1 MKIALSQFE
10 IIPSMP
16 RVNAER
22 MINFIKEAKN
32 NKADMI
38 IFPEL
43 SISGYLI
50 GDMWESESF
59 IRECEELGEEI
70 IKASKDIFVIFGNV
84 AVDRNKKN
92 FDGRVRKYNALF
104 LAKNGKLIKNPTKNY
119 KKNSSIKN
127 SYMPYPFIIK
137 TLLTNYKEF
146 EEPRHFFSLKDLF
159 LENALK
165 IENNFK
171 NKFNIK
177 EYLKPIEIDIDGEK
191 INLGLT
197 ICEDAWSSNYDLSPM
212 DIINENADIFI
223 NISSSPY
230 TLIKN
235 DRRHKIYSDIAKKY
249 KKPLIYVNNVG
260 IQNNGK
266 TVYAF
271 DGGSSVYDDKGNIIL
286 TSNRYE
292 ESLYYIEM
300 NITKKEYPKPIIIKE
315 ENEYKLIYDTIIY
328 GIRKF
333 TKSIGINKVVIGVS
347 GGIDS
352 ALSSAVYVNAIGK
365 DNVLLVNMP
374 SKFNSNTTKNLAKTL
389 SENLGC
395 GYMIVPIQE
404 SVDFTIKQIETI
416 PIIKDGKK
424 SFLKVSSFVSENI
437 QARDRSARILSGL
450 AAAFGGAFT
459 CNANKTETTVGYSTL
474 YGDGAGF
481 FAALADLW
489 KYQIYELAKYINK
502 NIFKK
507 EIIPEGSIDIVP
519 SAELSSAQA
528 VDEGK
533 GDPIKYDYHDY
544 LFKTLIE
551 SWNKIIPEDI
561 LRWYIDGELEEKIGC
576 KKGLIKKYFKND
588 LEFVE
593 DLERWW
599 KQYTGIAVAKRIQSP
614 PILAISRRAFGFGN
628 RESQNGVYYTSKYLY
643 LKNKI
648 LD

>member
-16 RVNAER
+16 SDNAAR
-22 MINFIKEAKN
+22 IINYIEEAKN

-43 SISGYLI
+43 AISGYLI

-104 LAKNGKLIKNPTKNY
+104 LAKDGKLIKNPYSK
-119 KKNSSIKN
+119 I
-127 SYMPYPFIIK
+127 PYPFIIK
-137 TLLTNYKEF
+137 TLLPNYKEF
-146 EEPRHFFSLKDLF
+146 EDTRHFFSLKDLIF
-159 LENALK
+159 ENAL
-165 IENNFK
+165 EDNFDL
-171 NKFNIK
+171 K
-177 EYLKPIEIDIDGEK
+177 EYFKSVEININGEK

-197 ICEDAWSSNYDLSPM
+197 ICEDAWSSNYNLSPM
-212 DIINENADIFI
+212 DILNEKTDLFI

-230 TLIKN
+230 TLIK
-235 DRRHKIYSDIAKKY
+235 DTKRHKMYSDISKKY
-249 KKPLIYVNNVG
+249 NKPLIYVNNVG

-266 TVYAF
+266 TVYTF
-271 DGGSSVYDDKGNIIL
+271 DGGSSAYDNNGNIICA
-286 TSNRYE
+286 SNRYE
-292 ESLYYIEM
+292 ERLYYIEM
-300 NITKKEYPKPIIIKE
+300 NLTKKEFPKAIKINE

-333 TKSIGINKVVIGVS
+333 MKSIGINKVVIGVS

-389 SENLGC
+389 AENLGC
-395 GYMIVPIQE
+395 AYMVVPIQE
-404 SVDFTIKQIETI
+404 SVDFTIKQIETCK
-416 PIIKDGKK
+416 IIKDGEE
-424 SFLKVSSFVSENI
+424 SFLKVSSFIAENI
-437 QARDRSARILSGL
+437 QARDRSSRILSGL
-450 AAAFGGAFT
+450 AASFGGVFT
-459 CNANKTETTVGYSTL
+459 CNANKTETMVGYSTL

-507 EIIPEGSIDIVP
+507 EIIPEGSINIIP
-519 SAELSSAQA
+519 SAELSNAQA

-544 LFKTLIE
+544 LFKTLME
-551 SWNKIIPEDI
+551 SWNRILPEDI
-561 LRWYIDGELEEKIGC
+561 LQMYIDEVLEEKIGC
-576 KKGLIKKYFKND
+576 KKGIIKKYFKND
-588 LEFVE
+588 LEFIE
-593 DLERWW
+593 DLEKWW
-599 KQYTGIAVAKRIQSP
+599 RQYMGMAISKRIQAP

-628 RESQNGVYYTSKYLY
+628 RESQNRVYYTSKYLY
-643 LKNKI
+643 LKNK
-648 LD
+648 LLN

>member
-16 RVNAER
+16 TNNAAR
-22 MINFIKEAKN
+22 IINYIEEAKN

-43 SISGYLI
+43 AISGYLI

-84 AVDRNKKN
+84 AVDRNKNN

-104 LAKNGKLIKNPTKNY
+104 LAKDGKLIKNPYSK
-119 KKNSSIKN
+119 I
-127 SYMPYPFIIK
+127 PYPFIIK
-137 TLLTNYKEF
+137 TLLPNYKEF
-146 EEPRHFFSLKDLF
+146 EDTRHFFSLKDLIF
-159 LENALK
+159 EDALK
-165 IENNFK
+165 DNKDNFDIK
-171 NKFNIK
+171 KYFN
-177 EYLKPIEIDIDGEK
+177 PVEININGEK

-197 ICEDAWSSNYDLSPM
+197 ICEDAWSSNYNLSPI
-212 DIINENADIFI
+212 DILNEKTDLFI

-230 TLIKN
+230 TLIK
-235 DRRHKIYSDIAKKY
+235 DTKRHKMYSDISKKY
-249 KKPLIYVNNVG
+249 NKPLIYVNNVG

-266 TVYAF
+266 TVYTF
-271 DGGSSVYDDKGNIIL
+271 DGGSSAYDNKGNIIFA
-286 TSNRYE
+286 SNRYE
-292 ESLYYIEM
+292 ERLYYIEM
-300 NITKKEYPKPIIIKE
+300 NLTKKEFSKAIKINE

-333 TKSIGINKVVIGVS
+333 MKSIGINKVVIGVS

-374 SKFNSNTTKNLAKTL
+374 SRFNSNTTKNLAKTL
-389 SENLGC
+389 AENLGC
-395 GYMIVPIQE
+395 AYMVVPIQE
-404 SVDFTIKQIETI
+404 SVDFTIKQIETCK
-416 PIIKDGKK
+416 IIKDGEE
-424 SFLKVSSFVSENI
+424 SFLKVSSFIAENI
-437 QARDRSARILSGL
+437 QARDRSSRILSGL
-450 AAAFGGAFT
+450 AASFGGVFT
-459 CNANKTETTVGYSTL
+459 CNANKTETMVGYSTL

-489 KYQIYELAKYINK
+489 KYQIYELAKYINQ

-507 EIIPEGSIDIVP
+507 EIIPEGSINIIP
-519 SAELSSAQA
+519 SAELSNAQA

-551 SWNKIIPEDI
+551 SWNRILPEDI
-561 LRWYIDGELEEKIGC
+561 LQMYIDGILEEKIGC
-576 KKGLIKKYFKND
+576 EKGIIKKYFKND
-588 LEFVE
+588 LEFIE
-593 DLERWW
+593 DLEKWW
-599 KQYTGIAVAKRIQSP
+599 RQYMGMAISKRIQAP

-628 RESQNGVYYTSKYLY
+628 RESQNRVYYTSKYLY
-643 LKNKI
+643 LKNK
-648 LD
+648 LLN

>member
-16 RVNAER
+16 TNNAAR
-22 MINFIKEAKN
+22 IINYIEEAKN

-43 SISGYLI
+43 AISGYLI

-84 AVDRNKKN
+84 AIDRNKKN

-104 LAKNGKLIKNPTKNY
+104 LAKDGKLIKNPYSK
-119 KKNSSIKN
+119 I
-127 SYMPYPFIIK
+127 PYPFIIK
-137 TLLTNYKEF
+137 TLLPNYKEF
-146 EEPRHFFSLKDLF
+146 EDTRHFFSLKDLIF
-159 LENALK
+159 ENVLED
-165 IENNFK
+165 NFDL
-171 NKFNIK
+171 K
-177 EYLKPIEIDIDGEK
+177 EYFNPVEININGEK

-197 ICEDAWSSNYDLSPM
+197 ICEDAWSSNYNLSPI
-212 DIINENADIFI
+212 DILNEKTDLFI

-230 TLIKN
+230 TLIK
-235 DRRHKIYSDIAKKY
+235 DTKRHKMYSDISKKY
-249 KKPLIYVNNVG
+249 NKPLIYVNNVG

-266 TVYAF
+266 TVYTF
-271 DGGSSVYDDKGNIIL
+271 DGGSSAYDNNGNIIFA
-286 TSNRYE
+286 SNRYE
-292 ESLYYIEM
+292 ERLYYIEM
-300 NITKKEYPKPIIIKE
+300 NLTKKEFPKAIKINE

-333 TKSIGINKVVIGVS
+333 MKSIGINKVVIGVS

-374 SKFNSNTTKNLAKTL
+374 SRFNSNTTKNLAKTL
-389 SENLGC
+389 AENLGC
-395 GYMIVPIQE
+395 AYMVVPIQE
-404 SVDFTIKQIETI
+404 SVDFTIKQIETCK
-416 PIIKDGKK
+416 IIKDGEE
-424 SFLKVSSFVSENI
+424 SFLKASSFIAENI
-437 QARDRSARILSGL
+437 QARDRSSRILSGL
-450 AAAFGGAFT
+450 AASFGGVFT
-459 CNANKTETTVGYSTL
+459 CNANKTETMVGYSTL

-507 EIIPEGSIDIVP
+507 EIIPEGSINIIP
-519 SAELSSAQA
+519 SAELSNAQA

-551 SWNKIIPEDI
+551 SWNRILPEDI
-561 LRWYIDGELEEKIGC
+561 LQMYIDETLEEKIGC
-576 KKGLIKKYFKND
+576 EKGIIKKYFKND
-588 LEFVE
+588 LEFIE
-593 DLERWW
+593 DLEKWW
-599 KQYTGIAVAKRIQSP
+599 RQYMGMAISKRIQAP

-628 RESQNGVYYTSKYLY
+628 RESQNRVYYTSKYLY
-643 LKNKI
+643 LKNK
-648 LD
+648 LLN

>member
-16 RVNAER
+16 TNNAAR
-22 MINFIKEAKN
+22 IINYIEEAKN

-43 SISGYLI
+43 VISGYLI

-84 AVDRNKKN
+84 AIDRNKNN

-104 LAKNGKLIKNPTKNY
+104 LAKDGKLIKNPYSK
-119 KKNSSIKN
+119 I
-127 SYMPYPFIIK
+127 PYPFIIK
-137 TLLTNYKEF
+137 TLLPNYKEF
-146 EEPRHFFSLKDLF
+146 EDTRHFFSLKDLIF
-159 LENALK
+159 ENAL
-165 IENNFK
+165 EDNFDL
-171 NKFNIK
+171 K
-177 EYLKPIEIDIDGEK
+177 EYFKPVEININGEK

-197 ICEDAWSSNYDLSPM
+197 ICEDAWSSNYNLSPI
-212 DIINENADIFI
+212 DILNEKTDLFI

-230 TLIKN
+230 TLIK
-235 DRRHKIYSDIAKKY
+235 DTKRHKMYSDISKKY
-249 KKPLIYVNNVG
+249 NKPLIYVNNVG

-266 TVYAF
+266 TVYTF
-271 DGGSSVYDDKGNIIL
+271 DGGSSAYDNNGNIICA
-286 TSNRYE
+286 SNRYE
-292 ESLYYIEM
+292 ERLYYIEM
-300 NITKKEYPKPIIIKE
+300 NLTKKEFPKAIKINE

-333 TKSIGINKVVIGVS
+333 MKSIGINKVVIGVS

-374 SKFNSNTTKNLAKTL
+374 SRFNSNTTKNLAKTL
-389 SENLGC
+389 AENLGC
-395 GYMIVPIQE
+395 AYMVVPIQE
-404 SVDFTIKQIETI
+404 SVDFTIKQIETCK
-416 PIIKDGKK
+416 IIKDGEE
-424 SFLKVSSFVSENI
+424 SFLKVSSFIAENI
-437 QARDRSARILSGL
+437 QARDRSSRILSGL
-450 AAAFGGAFT
+450 AASFGGVFT
-459 CNANKTETTVGYSTL
+459 CNANKTETMVGYSTL

-507 EIIPEGSIDIVP
+507 EIIPEGSINIIP
-519 SAELSSAQA
+519 SAELSNAQA

-544 LFKTLIE
+544 LFKALIE
-551 SWNKIIPEDI
+551 SWNRILPEDI
-561 LRWYIDGELEEKIGC
+561 LQMYIDGILEEKIGC
-576 KKGLIKKYFKND
+576 KKGIIKKYFKND
-588 LEFVE
+588 LEFIE
-593 DLERWW
+593 DLEKWW
-599 KQYTGIAVAKRIQSP
+599 RQYMGMAVSKRIQAP

-628 RESQNGVYYTSKYLY
+628 RESQNRVYYTSKYLY
-643 LKNKI
+643 LKNK
-648 LD
+648 LLN

>member
-16 RVNAER
+16 TNNAAR
-22 MINFIKEAKN
+22 IINYIEEAKN

-43 SISGYLI
+43 AISGYLI

-59 IRECEELGEEI
+59 IRECEELGDEI

-84 AVDRNKKN
+84 AVDRNKNN

-104 LAKNGKLIKNPTKNY
+104 LAKDGKLIKNPYSK
-119 KKNSSIKN
+119 I
-127 SYMPYPFIIK
+127 PYPFIIK
-137 TLLTNYKEF
+137 TLLPNYKEF
-146 EEPRHFFSLKDLF
+146 EDTRHFFSLKDLIF
-159 LENALK
+159 ENAL
-165 IENNFK
+165 EDNFDL
-171 NKFNIK
+171 K
-177 EYLKPIEIDIDGEK
+177 EYFKPIEIEINGEK

-197 ICEDAWSSNYDLSPM
+197 ICEDAWSSNYNLSPM
-212 DIINENADIFI
+212 DILNESGNVDVFI

-230 TLIKN
+230 TLIK
-235 DRRHKIYSDIAKKY
+235 DDKRHKMYSDIAKKY
-249 KKPLIYVNNVG
+249 NKPLIYVNNVG

-266 TVYAF
+266 TIYTF
-271 DGGSSVYDDKGNIIL
+271 DGGSSVYDDNGNIIL
-286 TSNRYE
+286 NSARYE
-292 ESLYYIEM
+292 ERLYYIEM
-300 NITKKEYPKPIIIKE
+300 NLTKKEFPKAIKINE

-333 TKSIGINKVVIGVS
+333 MKSIGINKVVIGVS

-374 SKFNSNTTKNLAKTL
+374 SRFNSNTTKNLAKTL
-389 SENLGC
+389 AENLGC
-395 GYMIVPIQE
+395 AYMVVPIQE
-404 SVDFTIKQIETI
+404 SVDFTIKQIETCK
-416 PIIKDGKK
+416 IIKDGEE
-424 SFLKVSSFVSENI
+424 SFLKVSSFIAENI
-437 QARDRSARILSGL
+437 QARDRSSRILSGL
-450 AAAFGGAFT
+450 AASFGGVFT
-459 CNANKTETTVGYSTL
+459 CNANKAETMVGYSTL

-489 KYQIYELAKYINK
+489 KYQIYRLSKYINK

-507 EIIPEGSIDIVP
+507 EIIPEGSINIVP
-519 SAELSSAQA
+519 SAELSNAQA

-544 LFKTLIE
+544 LFKTLME
-551 SWNKIIPEDI
+551 SWNRILPEDI
-561 LRWYIDGELEEKIGC
+561 LQMYIDETLEEKIGC
-576 KKGLIKKYFKND
+576 EKGIIKKYFKND
-588 LEFVE
+588 LEFIE
-593 DLERWW
+593 DLEKWW
-599 KQYTGIAVAKRIQSP
+599 RQYMGMAISKRIQAP

-628 RESQNGVYYTSKYLY
+628 RESQNRVYYTSKYLY
-643 LKNKI
+643 LKNK
-648 LD
+648 LLN

>member
-10 IIPSMP
+10 IIPSIP
-16 RVNAER
+16 KDNAIR

-32 NKADMI
+32 NEADMI

-59 IRECEELGEEI
+59 IRECEELGKEI
-70 IKASKDIFVIFGNV
+70 IKASKDIFVIFGNI

-92 FDGRVRKYNALF
+92 FDGRVRKYNVLF
-104 LAKNGKLIKNPTKNY
+104 LAKDGKLIK
-119 KKNSSIKN
+119 SSC
-127 SYMPYPFIIK
+127 MPYPFTIK
-137 TLLTNYKEF
+137 TLLPNYKEF
-146 EEPRHFFSLKDLF
+146 EEARHFFSLKDLF

-165 IENNFK
+165 NTGKNIENN
-171 NKFNIK
+171 FNIK
-177 EYLKPIEIDIDGEK
+177 EYLKPVEIDIDGEK

-197 ICEDAWSSNYDLSPM
+197 ICEDALSSNYNLSPI
-212 DIINENADIFI
+212 DIINENGNVDIFI
-223 NISSSPY
+223 NISSFPY
-230 TLIKN
+230 TLIKDN
-235 DRRHKIYSDIAKKY
+235 KRHKIYSDIAKKY

-266 TVYAF
+266 TVYTF
-271 DGGSSVYDDKGNIIL
+271 DGGSSVYDDEGNIIL
-286 TSNRYE
+286 ISNRYE
-292 ESLYYIEM
+292 ESLYYVEI
-300 NITKKEYPKPIIIKE
+300 NPKQKEYPKAIIIKE

-333 TKSIGINKVVIGVS
+333 MKSIGINKVVIGVS

-352 ALSSAVYVNAIGK
+352 ALTSAVYVNAIGK

-395 GYMIVPIQE
+395 GYMVVPIQE
-404 SVDFTIKQIETI
+404 SVDFTIKQIENC
-416 PIIKDGKK
+416 PIIKDGKE

-450 AAAFGGAFT
+450 AASFGGVFT
-459 CNANKTETTVGYSTL
+459 CNANKTETMVGYSTL

-481 FAALADLW
+481 LAALADLW
-489 KYQIYELAKYINK
+489 KYQIYELSKYINRY
-502 NIFKK
+502 IFKK
-507 EIIPEGSIDIVP
+507 EIIPEGSINIVP
-519 SAELSSAQA
+519 SAELSDSQA

-551 SWNKIIPEDI
+551 SWNKVIPEDI
-561 LRWYIDGELEEKIGC
+561 LRWYIDGELEKKIGC

-599 KQYTGIAVAKRIQSP
+599 RQYMGMAVSKRIQSP
-614 PILAISRRAFGFGN
+614 PILAISIRAFGLGN
-628 RESQNGVYYTSKYLY
+628 RESQNKVYYTSQYLY
-643 LKNKI
+643 LKNKL

>member
-1 MKIALSQFE
+1 MKIALSQLE
-10 IIPSMP
+10 IIPSTP
-16 RVNAER
+16 TNNAAR
-22 MINFIKEAKN
+22 IINYIEEAKN

-43 SISGYLI
+43 AISGYLI

-84 AVDRNKKN
+84 AVDKNKKN

-104 LAKNGKLIKNPTKNY
+104 LAKDGKLIKNPYSKI
-119 KKNSSIKN
+119 S
-127 SYMPYPFIIK
+127 YPFIIK
-137 TLLTNYKEF
+137 TLLPNYKEF
-146 EEPRHFFSLKDLF
+146 EDTRHFFSLKDLIF
-159 LENALK
+159 ENAL
-165 IENNFK
+165 EDNFDL
-171 NKFNIK
+171 K
-177 EYLKPIEIDIDGEK
+177 EYFNPVEIEINGEK

-197 ICEDAWSSNYDLSPM
+197 ICEDAWSSNYNLSPM
-212 DIINENADIFI
+212 DILNESGNVDVFI

-230 TLIKN
+230 TLIK
-235 DRRHKIYSDIAKKY
+235 DDKRHKMYSDIAKKY
-249 KKPLIYVNNVG
+249 NKPLIYVNNVG

-266 TVYAF
+266 TVYTF
-271 DGGSSVYDDKGNIIL
+271 DGGSSAYDNKGNIIFA
-286 TSNRYE
+286 SNRYE
-292 ESLYYIEM
+292 ERLYYIEM
-300 NITKKEYPKPIIIKE
+300 NLTKKEFPKAIKINE

-333 TKSIGINKVVIGVS
+333 MKSIGINKVVIGVS

-374 SKFNSNTTKNLAKTL
+374 SRFNSNTTKNLAKTL
-389 SENLGC
+389 AENLGC
-395 GYMIVPIQE
+395 AYMVIPIQE
-404 SVDFTIKQIETI
+404 SVDFTIKQIETCK
-416 PIIKDGKK
+416 IIKDGEE
-424 SFLKVSSFVSENI
+424 SFLKVSSFIAENI
-437 QARDRSARILSGL
+437 QARDRSSRILSGL
-450 AAAFGGAFT
+450 AASFGGVFT
-459 CNANKTETTVGYSTL
+459 CNANKTETMVGYSTL

-507 EIIPEGSIDIVP
+507 EIIPEGSINIIP
-519 SAELSSAQA
+519 SAELSNAQA

-544 LFKTLIE
+544 LFKALME
-551 SWNKIIPEDI
+551 SWNRILPEDI
-561 LRWYIDGELEEKIGC
+561 LQMYIDGVLEEKIGC
-576 KKGLIKKYFKND
+576 EKGIIKKYFKND
-588 LEFVE
+588 LEFIE
-593 DLERWW
+593 DLEKWW
-599 KQYTGIAVAKRIQSP
+599 RQYMGMAISKRIQAP

-628 RESQNGVYYTSKYLY
+628 RESQNRVYYTSKYLY
-643 LKNKI
+643 LKNK
-648 LD
+648 LLN

>member
-16 RVNAER
+16 SDNAAR
-22 MINFIKEAKN
+22 IINYIEEAKN
-32 NKADMI
+32 NNADMI

-43 SISGYLI
+43 AISGYLI

-104 LAKNGKLIKNPTKNY
+104 LAKDGKLIKNPYSK
-119 KKNSSIKN
+119 I
-127 SYMPYPFIIK
+127 PYPFIIK
-137 TLLTNYKEF
+137 TLLPNYKEF
-146 EEPRHFFSLKDLF
+146 EDPRHFFSLKDLIF
-159 LENALK
+159 ENALK
-165 IENNFK
+165 DNKDNFD
-171 NKFNIK
+171 IK
-177 EYLKPIEIDIDGEK
+177 EYFKPVEIEINGEK

-197 ICEDAWSSNYDLSPM
+197 ICEDAWSSNYNLSPI
-212 DIINENADIFI
+212 DILNEKIDLFI

-230 TLIKN
+230 TLIK
-235 DRRHKIYSDIAKKY
+235 DTKRHKMYSDISKKY
-249 KKPLIYVNNVG
+249 NKPLIYVNNVG

-266 TVYAF
+266 TVYTF
-271 DGGSSVYDDKGNIIL
+271 DGGSSAYDNNGNIIFA
-286 TSNRYE
+286 SNRYE
-292 ESLYYIEM
+292 ERLYYIEM
-300 NITKKEYPKPIIIKE
+300 NLTKKEFPKAIKINE

-333 TKSIGINKVVIGVS
+333 MKSIGINKVVIGVS

-374 SKFNSNTTKNLAKTL
+374 SRFNSNTTKNLAKTL
-389 SENLGC
+389 AENLGC
-395 GYMIVPIQE
+395 AYMVVPIQE
-404 SVDFTIKQIETI
+404 SVDFTIKQIETCK
-416 PIIKDGKK
+416 IIKDGEE
-424 SFLKVSSFVSENI
+424 SFLKVSSFISENI

-450 AAAFGGAFT
+450 AASFGGVFT
-459 CNANKTETTVGYSTL
+459 CNANKTETMVGYSTL

-507 EIIPEGSIDIVP
+507 EIIPEGSINIIP
-519 SAELSSAQA
+519 SAELSNAQA

-544 LFKTLIE
+544 LFKALME
-551 SWNKIIPEDI
+551 SWNRILPEDI
-561 LRWYIDGELEEKIGC
+561 LQMYIDETLEEKIGC
-576 KKGLIKKYFKND
+576 KKGIIKKYFKND
-588 LEFVE
+588 LEFIE
-593 DLERWW
+593 DLEKWW
-599 KQYTGIAVAKRIQSP
+599 RQYMGMAISKRIQAP

-628 RESQNGVYYTSKYLY
+628 RESQNRVYYTSKYLY
-643 LKNKI
+643 LKNK
-648 LD
+648 LLN

>member
-16 RVNAER
+16 TNNAAR
-22 MINFIKEAKN
+22 IINYIEEAKN
-32 NKADMI
+32 SKADMI

-43 SISGYLI
+43 AISGYLI

-104 LAKNGKLIKNPTKNY
+104 LAKDEKLIKNPYSK
-119 KKNSSIKN
+119 I
-127 SYMPYPFIIK
+127 PYPFIIK
-137 TLLTNYKEF
+137 TLLPNYKEF
-146 EEPRHFFSLKDLF
+146 EDTRHFFSLKDF
-159 LENALK
+159 IFENTLED
-165 IENNFK
+165 NFDL
-171 NKFNIK
+171 K
-177 EYLKPIEIDIDGEK
+177 EYFNPVKININGEK

-197 ICEDAWSSNYDLSPM
+197 ICEDAWSSNYNLSPM
-212 DIINENADIFI
+212 DILNESENVDVFI

-230 TLIKN
+230 TLIK
-235 DRRHKIYSDIAKKY
+235 DDKRHKMYSDIAKKY
-249 KKPLIYVNNVG
+249 NKPLIYVNNVG

-266 TVYAF
+266 TVYTF
-271 DGGSSVYDDKGNIIL
+271 DGGSSAYDNNGNIIFA
-286 TSNRYE
+286 SNRYE
-292 ESLYYIEM
+292 ERLYYIEM
-300 NITKKEYPKPIIIKE
+300 NLTKKEFPKAIKINE

-333 TKSIGINKVVIGVS
+333 TKLIGINKVVIGVS

-374 SKFNSNTTKNLAKTL
+374 SRFNSNTTKNLAKTL
-389 SENLGC
+389 AENLGC
-395 GYMIVPIQE
+395 AYMVVPIQE
-404 SVDFTIKQIETI
+404 SVDFTIKQIETCK
-416 PIIKDGKK
+416 IIKDGEE
-424 SFLKVSSFVSENI
+424 SFLKVSSFIAENI
-437 QARDRSARILSGL
+437 QARDRSSRILSGL
-450 AAAFGGAFT
+450 AASFGGVFT
-459 CNANKTETTVGYSTL
+459 CNANKTETMVGYSTL

-507 EIIPEGSIDIVP
+507 EIIPEGSINIIP
-519 SAELSSAQA
+519 SAELSNAQA

-544 LFKTLIE
+544 LFKTLME
-551 SWNKIIPEDI
+551 SWNRILPEDI
-561 LRWYIDGELEEKIGC
+561 LQMYIDEVLEEKIGC
-576 KKGLIKKYFKND
+576 EKGIIKKYFKSD
-588 LEFVE
+588 LEFIE
-593 DLERWW
+593 DLEKWW
-599 KQYTGIAVAKRIQSP
+599 RQYMGMAISKRIQAP

-628 RESQNGVYYTSKYLY
+628 RESQNRVYYTSKYLY
-643 LKNKI
+643 LKNK
-648 LD
+648 LLN

>member
-16 RVNAER
+16 TNNAAR
-22 MINFIKEAKN
+22 IINYIEEAKN
-32 NKADMI
+32 NNADMI

-43 SISGYLI
+43 AISGYLI

-70 IKASKDIFVIFGNV
+70 IKASKDIFVVFGNI

-104 LAKNGKLIKNPTKNY
+104 LAKDGKLIKNPYSK
-119 KKNSSIKN
+119 I
-127 SYMPYPFIIK
+127 PYPFIIK
-137 TLLTNYKEF
+137 TLLPNYKEF
-146 EEPRHFFSLKDLF
+146 EDTRHFFSLKDLIF
-159 LENALK
+159 ENAL
-165 IENNFK
+165 EDNFDL
-171 NKFNIK
+171 K
-177 EYLKPIEIDIDGEK
+177 EYFNPVEININGEK

-197 ICEDAWSSNYDLSPM
+197 ICEDAWSSNYNLSPI
-212 DIINENADIFI
+212 DILNEKTDLFI

-230 TLIKN
+230 TLIK
-235 DRRHKIYSDIAKKY
+235 DTKRHKMYSDISKKY
-249 KKPLIYVNNVG
+249 NKPLIYVNNVG

-266 TVYAF
+266 TVYTF
-271 DGGSSVYDDKGNIIL
+271 DGGSSAYDNNGNIIFA
-286 TSNRYE
+286 SNRYE
-292 ESLYYIEM
+292 ERLYYIEM
-300 NITKKEYPKPIIIKE
+300 NLTKKEFPKAIKINE

-333 TKSIGINKVVIGVS
+333 MKSIGINKVVIGVS

-374 SKFNSNTTKNLAKTL
+374 SRFNSNTTKNLAKTL
-389 SENLGC
+389 AENLGC
-395 GYMIVPIQE
+395 AYMVVPIQE
-404 SVDFTIKQIETI
+404 SVNFTIKQIETCK
-416 PIIKDGKK
+416 IIKDREE
-424 SFLKVSSFVSENI
+424 SFLKVSSFIAENI
-437 QARDRSARILSGL
+437 QARDRSSRILSGL
-450 AAAFGGAFT
+450 AASFGGVFT
-459 CNANKTETTVGYSTL
+459 CNANKTETMVGYSTL

-489 KYQIYELAKYINK
+489 KYQIYELARYINK

-507 EIIPEGSIDIVP
+507 EIIPEGSINIIP
-519 SAELSSAQA
+519 SAELSNAQA

-544 LFKTLIE
+544 LFKALME
-551 SWNKIIPEDI
+551 SWNRILPEDI
-561 LRWYIDGELEEKIGC
+561 LQMYIDEILEEKIGC
-576 KKGLIKKYFKND
+576 EKGIIKKYFKND
-588 LEFVE
+588 LEFIE
-593 DLERWW
+593 DLEKWW
-599 KQYTGIAVAKRIQSP
+599 RQYMGMAISKRIQAP

-628 RESQNGVYYTSKYLY
+628 RESQNRVYYTSKYLY
-643 LKNKI
+643 LKNK
-648 LD
+648 LLN

>member
-16 RVNAER
+16 TNNAAR
-22 MINFIKEAKN
+22 IINYIEEAKN

-43 SISGYLI
+43 AISGYLI

-104 LAKNGKLIKNPTKNY
+104 LAKDGKLIKNPYSK
-119 KKNSSIKN
+119 I
-127 SYMPYPFIIK
+127 PYPFIIK
-137 TLLTNYKEF
+137 TLLPNYKEF
-146 EEPRHFFSLKDLF
+146 EDTRHFFSLKDLIF
-159 LENALK
+159 ENAL
-165 IENNFK
+165 EDNFDL
-171 NKFNIK
+171 K
-177 EYLKPIEIDIDGEK
+177 EYFNPVEININGKK

-197 ICEDAWSSNYDLSPM
+197 ICEDAWSSNYNLSPI
-212 DIINENADIFI
+212 DILNEKTDLFI

-230 TLIKN
+230 TLIK
-235 DRRHKIYSDIAKKY
+235 DTKRHKMYSDISKKY
-249 KKPLIYVNNVG
+249 NKPLIYVNNVG

-266 TVYAF
+266 TVYTF
-271 DGGSSVYDDKGNIIL
+271 DGGSSAYDNNGNIICA
-286 TSNRYE
+286 SNRYE
-292 ESLYYIEM
+292 ERLYYIEM
-300 NITKKEYPKPIIIKE
+300 NLTKKEFPKAIKINE

-333 TKSIGINKVVIGVS
+333 MKSIGINKVVIGVS

-374 SKFNSNTTKNLAKTL
+374 SRFNSNTTKNLAKTL
-389 SENLGC
+389 AENLGC
-395 GYMIVPIQE
+395 AYMVVPIQE
-404 SVDFTIKQIETI
+404 SVDFTIKQIETCE
-416 PIIKDGKK
+416 IIKEGEE
-424 SFLKVSSFVSENI
+424 SFLKVSSFIAENI
-437 QARDRSARILSGL
+437 QARDRSSRILSGL
-450 AAAFGGAFT
+450 AASFGGVFT
-459 CNANKTETTVGYSTL
+459 CNANKTETMVGYSTL

-507 EIIPEGSIDIVP
+507 EIIPEGSINIIP
-519 SAELSSAQA
+519 SAELSNAQA

-544 LFKTLIE
+544 LFKTLME
-551 SWNKIIPEDI
+551 SWNRILPEDI
-561 LRWYIDGELEEKIGC
+561 LQMYIDETLEEKIGC
-576 KKGLIKKYFKND
+576 KKGIIKKYFKSD

-593 DLERWW
+593 DLEKWW
-599 KQYTGIAVAKRIQSP
+599 RQYTGMAISKRIQAP

-628 RESQNGVYYTSKYLY
+628 RESQNRVYYTSKYLY
-643 LKNKI
+643 LKNK
-648 LD
+648 LLN

>member
-16 RVNAER
+16 SDNAAR
-22 MINFIKEAKN
+22 IINYIEEAKS

-43 SISGYLI
+43 AISGYLI

-59 IRECEELGEEI
+59 VRECEELGEEI

-104 LAKNGKLIKNPTKNY
+104 LAKDGKLIKNPQSK
-119 KKNSSIKN
+119 I
-127 SYMPYPFIIK
+127 PYPFIIK
-137 TLLTNYKEF
+137 TLLPNYKEF
-146 EEPRHFFSLKDLF
+146 EDPRHFFSLKDLIF
-159 LENALK
+159 ENALK
-165 IENNFK
+165 DNKYNFD
-171 NKFNIK
+171 IK
-177 EYLKPIEIDIDGEK
+177 EYFKPVEIEINGEK

-197 ICEDAWSSNYDLSPM
+197 ICEDAWSSNYNLSPM
-212 DIINENADIFI
+212 DILNKSGNVDVFI

-230 TLIKN
+230 TLIK
-235 DRRHKIYSDIAKKY
+235 DDKRHKMYSDIAKKY
-249 KKPLIYVNNVG
+249 NKPLIYVNNVG

-266 TVYAF
+266 TVYTF
-271 DGGSSVYDDKGNIIL
+271 DGGSSAYDNNGNIICA
-286 TSNRYE
+286 SNRYE
-292 ESLYYIEM
+292 ERLYYIEM
-300 NITKKEYPKPIIIKE
+300 NLTKKEFPKAIKINE

-333 TKSIGINKVVIGVS
+333 MKSIGINKVVIGVS

-374 SKFNSNTTKNLAKTL
+374 SRFNSNTTKNLAKTL
-389 SENLGC
+389 AENLGC
-395 GYMIVPIQE
+395 AYMVVPIQE
-404 SVDFTIKQIETI
+404 SVDFTIKQIENC
-416 PIIKDGKK
+416 PMIKDGKE
-424 SFLKVSSFVSENI
+424 SFLKVSSFASENI

-450 AAAFGGAFT
+450 AASFGGVFT
-459 CNANKTETTVGYSTL
+459 CNANKTETMVGYSTL

-507 EIIPEGSIDIVP
+507 EIIPEGSINIVP
-519 SAELSSAQA
+519 SAELSNAQA
-528 VDEGK
+528 IDEGK

-544 LFKTLIE
+544 LFKALME
-551 SWNKIIPEDI
+551 SWNRILPEDI
-561 LRWYIDGELEEKIGC
+561 LQMYIDETLEEKIGC
-576 KKGLIKKYFKND
+576 EKGIIKKYFKND
-588 LEFVE
+588 LEFIE
-593 DLERWW
+593 DLEKWW
-599 KQYTGIAVAKRIQSP
+599 RQYMGMAISKRIQAP

-628 RESQNGVYYTSKYLY
+628 RESQNRVYYTSKYLY
-643 LKNKI
+643 LKNK
-648 LD
+648 LLN

>member
-16 RVNAER
+16 TNNAAR
-22 MINFIKEAKN
+22 IINYIEEAKN

-43 SISGYLI
+43 AISGYLI

-104 LAKNGKLIKNPTKNY
+104 LAKDGKLIKNPYSK
-119 KKNSSIKN
+119 I
-127 SYMPYPFIIK
+127 PYPFIIK
-137 TLLTNYKEF
+137 TLLPNYKEF
-146 EEPRHFFSLKDLF
+146 EDTRHFFSLKDLIF
-159 LENALK
+159 ENAL
-165 IENNFK
+165 EDNFDL
-171 NKFNIK
+171 K
-177 EYLKPIEIDIDGEK
+177 EYFNPVEININGEK

-197 ICEDAWSSNYDLSPM
+197 ICEDAWSSNYNLSPM
-212 DIINENADIFI
+212 DILNEKIDLFI

-230 TLIKN
+230 TLIK
-235 DRRHKIYSDIAKKY
+235 DTKRHKMYSDISKKY
-249 KKPLIYVNNVG
+249 NKPLIYVNNVG

-266 TVYAF
+266 TVYTF
-271 DGGSSVYDDKGNIIL
+271 DGGSSAYDNNGNIICA
-286 TSNRYE
+286 SNRYE
-292 ESLYYIEM
+292 ERLYYIEM
-300 NITKKEYPKPIIIKE
+300 NLTKKELPKAIKINE

-333 TKSIGINKVVIGVS
+333 MKSIGINKVVIGVS

-374 SKFNSNTTKNLAKTL
+374 SKFNSNTTKNLSKTL
-389 SENLGC
+389 AENLGC
-395 GYMIVPIQE
+395 AYMVVPIQE
-404 SVDFTIKQIETI
+404 SVDFTIKQIETCK
-416 PIIKDGKK
+416 IIKDGEE
-424 SFLKVSSFVSENI
+424 SFLKVSSFIAENI
-437 QARDRSARILSGL
+437 QARDRSSRILSGL
-450 AAAFGGAFT
+450 AASFGGVFT
-459 CNANKTETTVGYSTL
+459 CNANKTETMVGYSTL

-507 EIIPEGSIDIVP
+507 EIIPEGSINIIP
-519 SAELSSAQA
+519 SAELSNAQA

-551 SWNKIIPEDI
+551 SWNRILPEDI
-561 LRWYIDGELEEKIGC
+561 LQMYIDGILEEKIGC
-576 KKGLIKKYFKND
+576 EKGIIKKYFKND
-588 LEFVE
+588 LEFIE
-593 DLERWW
+593 DLEKWW
-599 KQYTGIAVAKRIQSP
+599 RQYMGMAVSKRIQAP
-614 PILAISRRAFGFGN
+614 PILAISRRTFGFGN
-628 RESQNGVYYTSKYLY
+628 RESQNRVYYTSKYLR
-643 LKNKI
+643 LKNRI
-648 LD
+648 LN

>member
-16 RVNAER
+16 SDNSAR
-22 MINFIKEAKN
+22 MIKFIEEAKN

-43 SISGYLI
+43 AISGYLI

-104 LAKNGKLIKNPTKNY
+104 LAKDEKLIKNPYSK
-119 KKNSSIKN
+119 I
-127 SYMPYPFIIK
+127 PYPFIIK
-137 TLLTNYKEF
+137 TLLPNYKEF
-146 EEPRHFFSLKDLF
+146 EDTRHFFSLKDF
-159 LENALK
+159 IFENAL
-165 IENNFK
+165 EDNFDL
-171 NKFNIK
+171 K
-177 EYLKPIEIDIDGEK
+177 EYFNPVKININGEK

-197 ICEDAWSSNYDLSPM
+197 ICEDAWSSNYNLSPI
-212 DIINENADIFI
+212 DILNEKTDLFI

-230 TLIKN
+230 TLIK
-235 DRRHKIYSDIAKKY
+235 DTKRHKMYSDISKKY
-249 KKPLIYVNNVG
+249 NKPLIYVNNVG

-266 TVYAF
+266 TVYTF
-271 DGGSSVYDDKGNIIL
+271 DGGSSAYDNNGNIIFA
-286 TSNRYE
+286 SNRYE
-292 ESLYYIEM
+292 ERLYYIEM
-300 NITKKEYPKPIIIKE
+300 NLTKKEFPKAIKINE

-333 TKSIGINKVVIGVS
+333 TKLIGINKVVIGVS

-374 SKFNSNTTKNLAKTL
+374 SRFNSNTTKNLAKTL
-389 SENLGC
+389 AENLGC
-395 GYMIVPIQE
+395 AYMVVPIQE
-404 SVDFTIKQIETI
+404 SVDFTIKQIETCK
-416 PIIKDGKK
+416 IIKDGEE
-424 SFLKVSSFVSENI
+424 SFLKVSSFIAENI
-437 QARDRSARILSGL
+437 QARDRSSRILSGL
-450 AAAFGGAFT
+450 AASFGGVFT
-459 CNANKTETTVGYSTL
+459 CNANKTETMVGYSTL

-507 EIIPEGSIDIVP
+507 EIIPEGSINIVP
-519 SAELSSAQA
+519 SAELSNAQA

-544 LFKTLIE
+544 LFKALME
-551 SWNKIIPEDI
+551 SWNRILPEDI
-561 LRWYIDGELEEKIGC
+561 LKMYIDEVLEEKIGC
-576 KKGLIKKYFKND
+576 EKGIIKKYFKSD
-588 LEFVE
+588 LEFIE
-593 DLERWW
+593 DLEKWW
-599 KQYTGIAVAKRIQSP
+599 RQYMGMAISKRIQAP

-628 RESQNGVYYTSKYLY
+628 RESQNRVYYTSKYLY
-643 LKNKI
+643 LKNK
-648 LD
+648 LLN

>member
-1 MKIALSQFE
+1 MKIALSQLE

-16 RVNAER
+16 TNNAAR
-22 MINFIKEAKN
+22 IINYIEEAKN
-32 NKADMI
+32 NKADII

-43 SISGYLI
+43 AISGYLI

-104 LAKNGKLIKNPTKNY
+104 LAKDEKLIKNPYSK
-119 KKNSSIKN
+119 I
-127 SYMPYPFIIK
+127 PYPFIIK
-137 TLLTNYKEF
+137 TLLPNYKEF
-146 EEPRHFFSLKDLF
+146 EDTRHFFSLKDLIF
-159 LENALK
+159 ENAL
-165 IENNFK
+165 EDNFDL
-171 NKFNIK
+171 K
-177 EYLKPIEIDIDGEK
+177 EYFKPVEIEINGEK

-197 ICEDAWSSNYDLSPM
+197 ICEDAWSSNYNLSPM
-212 DIINENADIFI
+212 DILNEKTDLFI

-230 TLIKN
+230 TLIK
-235 DRRHKIYSDIAKKY
+235 DDKRHKMYSDIAKKY
-249 KKPLIYVNNVG
+249 NKPLIYVNNVG

-266 TVYAF
+266 TVYTF
-271 DGGSSVYDDKGNIIL
+271 DGGSSAYDNKGNIICA
-286 TSNRYE
+286 SNRYE
-292 ESLYYIEM
+292 ERLYYIEM
-300 NITKKEYPKPIIIKE
+300 NLTKKEFPKAIKINE

-333 TKSIGINKVVIGVS
+333 MKSIGINKVVIGVS

-365 DNVLLVNMP
+365 DNVLLINMP
-374 SKFNSNTTKNLAKTL
+374 SRFNSNTTKNLAKTL
-389 SENLGC
+389 AENLSC
-395 GYMIVPIQE
+395 AYMVVPIQE
-404 SVDFTIKQIETI
+404 SVDFTIKQIETCK
-416 PIIKDGKK
+416 IIKDGEE
-424 SFLKVSSFVSENI
+424 SFFKVSSFIAENI

-450 AAAFGGAFT
+450 ASSFGGVFT
-459 CNANKTETTVGYSTL
+459 CNANKTETMVGYSTL

-507 EIIPEGSIDIVP
+507 EIIPEGSINIVP
-519 SAELSSAQA
+519 SAELSNAQA

-551 SWNKIIPEDI
+551 SWNRILPEDI
-561 LRWYIDGELEEKIGC
+561 LQMYIDGVLEKKIGC
-576 KKGLIKKYFKND
+576 EKGIIKKYFKND
-588 LEFVE
+588 LEFIE
-593 DLERWW
+593 DLEKWW
-599 KQYTGIAVAKRIQSP
+599 RQYMGMAISKRIQAP

-628 RESQNGVYYTSKYLY
+628 RESQNRIYYTSKYLY
-643 LKNKI
+643 LKNK
-648 LD
+648 LLN

>member
-16 RVNAER
+16 TNNAAR
-22 MINFIKEAKN
+22 IINYIEEAKN

-104 LAKNGKLIKNPTKNY
+104 LAKDGKLIKN
-119 KKNSSIKN
+119 
-127 SYMPYPFIIK
+127 SYSKIPYPFIIK
-137 TLLTNYKEF
+137 TLLPNYKEF
-146 EEPRHFFSLKDLF
+146 EDTRHFFSLKDLIF
-159 LENALK
+159 ENAL
-165 IENNFK
+165 EDNFDL
-171 NKFNIK
+171 K
-177 EYLKPIEIDIDGEK
+177 EYFKPVEININGEK

-197 ICEDAWSSNYDLSPM
+197 ICEDAWSSNYNLSPM
-212 DIINENADIFI
+212 DILNESGNVDVFI

-230 TLIKN
+230 TLIK
-235 DRRHKIYSDIAKKY
+235 DDKRHKMYSDIAKKY
-249 KKPLIYVNNVG
+249 NKPLIYVNNVG

-266 TVYAF
+266 TVYTF
-271 DGGSSVYDDKGNIIL
+271 DGGSSAYDNNGNMICA
-286 TSNRYE
+286 SNRYE
-292 ESLYYIEM
+292 ERLYYIEM
-300 NITKKEYPKPIIIKE
+300 NLTKKEFPKAIKINE

-333 TKSIGINKVVIGVS
+333 MKSIGINKVVIGVS

-374 SKFNSNTTKNLAKTL
+374 SRFNSNTTKNLAKTL
-389 SENLGC
+389 AENLGC
-395 GYMIVPIQE
+395 AYMVVPIQE
-404 SVDFTIKQIETI
+404 SVDFTIKQIETCN
-416 PIIKDGKK
+416 IIKDGEE
-424 SFLKVSSFVSENI
+424 SFLKVSSFIAENI

-450 AAAFGGAFT
+450 AASFGGVFT
-459 CNANKTETTVGYSTL
+459 CNANKTETMVGYSTL

-507 EIIPEGSIDIVP
+507 EIIPEGSINIIP
-519 SAELSSAQA
+519 SAELSNAQA

-551 SWNKIIPEDI
+551 SWNRILPEDI
-561 LRWYIDGELEEKIGC
+561 LQMYIDGILEEKIGC
-576 KKGLIKKYFKND
+576 EKGIIKKYFKND
-588 LEFVE
+588 LEFIE
-593 DLERWW
+593 DLEKWW
-599 KQYTGIAVAKRIQSP
+599 RQYMGMAISKRIQAP

-628 RESQNGVYYTSKYLY
+628 RESQNRVYYTSKYLY
-643 LKNKI
+643 LKNK
-648 LD
+648 LLN

>member
-16 RVNAER
+16 TNNAAR
-22 MINFIKEAKN
+22 IINYIEEAKN

-43 SISGYLI
+43 AISGYLI

-104 LAKNGKLIKNPTKNY
+104 LAKDGKLIKNPYSK
-119 KKNSSIKN
+119 I
-127 SYMPYPFIIK
+127 PYPFIIK
-137 TLLTNYKEF
+137 TLLPNYKEF
-146 EEPRHFFSLKDLF
+146 EDPRHFFSLKDLIF
-159 LENALK
+159 ENAL
-165 IENNFK
+165 EDNFD
-171 NKFNIK
+171 IK
-177 EYLKPIEIDIDGEK
+177 EYFNPVEININGEK

-197 ICEDAWSSNYDLSPM
+197 ICEDAWSSNYNLSPI
-212 DIINENADIFI
+212 DILNEKTDLFI

-230 TLIKN
+230 TLIK
-235 DRRHKIYSDIAKKY
+235 DTKRHKMYSYISKKY
-249 KKPLIYVNNVG
+249 NKPLIYVNNVG

-266 TVYAF
+266 TVYTF
-271 DGGSSVYDDKGNIIL
+271 DGGSSAYDNNGNIICA
-286 TSNRYE
+286 SNRYE
-292 ESLYYIEM
+292 ERLYYIEM
-300 NITKKEYPKPIIIKE
+300 NLTKKEFPKAIKINE

-333 TKSIGINKVVIGVS
+333 MKSIGINKVVIGVS

-374 SKFNSNTTKNLAKTL
+374 SRFNSNTTKNLAKTL
-389 SENLGC
+389 AENLC
-395 GYMIVPIQE
+395 CAYMVIPIQE
-404 SVDFTIKQIETI
+404 SVDFTIKQIETCK
-416 PIIKDGKK
+416 IIKDGEE
-424 SFLKVSSFVSENI
+424 SFLKVSSFITENI

-450 AAAFGGAFT
+450 AASFGGVFA
-459 CNANKTETTVGYSTL
+459 CNANKTETMVGYSTL

-489 KYQIYELAKYINK
+489 KYQIYGLSKYINQ

-507 EIIPEGSIDIVP
+507 EIIPEGSINIIP
-519 SAELSSAQA
+519 SAELSNAQA

-544 LFKTLIE
+544 LFKTLME
-551 SWNKIIPEDI
+551 SWNRILPEDI
-561 LRWYIDGELEEKIGC
+561 LQMYIDGILEEKIGC
-576 KKGLIKKYFKND
+576 EKGIIKKYFKND
-588 LEFVE
+588 LEFIE
-593 DLERWW
+593 DLEKWW
-599 KQYTGIAVAKRIQSP
+599 RQYMGMAISKRIQAP

-628 RESQNGVYYTSKYLY
+628 RESQNRVYYTSKYLY
-643 LKNKI
+643 LKNK
-648 LD
+648 LLN

>member
-16 RVNAER
+16 TNNAAR
-22 MINFIKEAKN
+22 IINYIEEAKN

-43 SISGYLI
+43 AISGYLI

-70 IKASKDIFVIFGNV
+70 TKASKDIFVIFGNV
-84 AVDRNKKN
+84 AIDRNKKN

-104 LAKNGKLIKNPTKNY
+104 LAKDGKLIKNPYSK
-119 KKNSSIKN
+119 I
-127 SYMPYPFIIK
+127 PYPFIIK
-137 TLLTNYKEF
+137 TLLPNYKEF
-146 EEPRHFFSLKDLF
+146 EDTRHFFSLKDLIF
-159 LENALK
+159 ENAL
-165 IENNFK
+165 EDNFDL
-171 NKFNIK
+171 K
-177 EYLKPIEIDIDGEK
+177 EYFNPVEININGEK

-197 ICEDAWSSNYDLSPM
+197 ICEDAWSSNYNLSPI
-212 DIINENADIFI
+212 DILNEKTDLFI

-230 TLIKN
+230 TLIK
-235 DRRHKIYSDIAKKY
+235 DTKRHKMYSDISKKY
-249 KKPLIYVNNVG
+249 NKPLIYVNNVG

-266 TVYAF
+266 TVYTF
-271 DGGSSVYDDKGNIIL
+271 DGGSSAYDNNGNIICA
-286 TSNRYE
+286 SNRYE
-292 ESLYYIEM
+292 ERLYYIEM
-300 NITKKEYPKPIIIKE
+300 NLTKKEFSKAIKINE

-333 TKSIGINKVVIGVS
+333 MKSIGINKVVIGVS

-352 ALSSAVYVNAIGK
+352 ALSSAMYVRAIGK

-374 SKFNSNTTKNLAKTL
+374 SRFNSNTTKNLAKTL
-389 SENLGC
+389 AENLGC
-395 GYMIVPIQE
+395 AYMVIPIQE
-404 SVDFTIKQIETI
+404 SVDFTIKQIETCK
-416 PIIKDGKK
+416 IIKDGEE
-424 SFLKVSSFVSENI
+424 SFLKVSSFIAENI
-437 QARDRSARILSGL
+437 QARDRSSRILSGL
-450 AAAFGGAFT
+450 AASFGGVFT
-459 CNANKTETTVGYSTL
+459 CNANKTETMVGYSTL

-507 EIIPEGSIDIVP
+507 EIIPEGSINIVP
-519 SAELSSAQA
+519 SAELSNAQA

-544 LFKTLIE
+544 LFKALME
-551 SWNKIIPEDI
+551 SWNRILPEDI
-561 LRWYIDGELEEKIGC
+561 LQMYIDGILEEKIGC
-576 KKGLIKKYFKND
+576 EKGIIKKYFKND
-588 LEFVE
+588 LEFIE
-593 DLERWW
+593 DLEKWW
-599 KQYTGIAVAKRIQSP
+599 RQYMGMAISKRIQAP

-628 RESQNGVYYTSKYLY
+628 RESQNRVYYTSKYLY
-643 LKNKI
+643 LKNK
-648 LD
+648 LLN

>member
-16 RVNAER
+16 TNNAAR
-22 MINFIKEAKN
+22 IINYIEEAKN

-43 SISGYLI
+43 AISGYLI

-104 LAKNGKLIKNPTKNY
+104 LAKDGKLIKNPYSK
-119 KKNSSIKN
+119 I
-127 SYMPYPFIIK
+127 PYPFIIK
-137 TLLTNYKEF
+137 TLLPNYKEF
-146 EEPRHFFSLKDLF
+146 EDTRHFFSLKDLIF
-159 LENALK
+159 ENALD
-165 IENNFK
+165 NFDL
-171 NKFNIK
+171 K
-177 EYLKPIEIDIDGEK
+177 EYFNPVEININGEK

-197 ICEDAWSSNYDLSPM
+197 ICEDAWSSNYNLSPI
-212 DIINENADIFI
+212 DILNEKTDLFI

-230 TLIKN
+230 TLIK
-235 DRRHKIYSDIAKKY
+235 DTKRHKMYSDISKKY
-249 KKPLIYVNNVG
+249 NKPLIYVNNVG

-266 TVYAF
+266 TVYTF
-271 DGGSSVYDDKGNIIL
+271 DGGSSAYDNNGNIIFA
-286 TSNRYE
+286 SNRYE
-292 ESLYYIEM
+292 ERLYYIEM
-300 NITKKEYPKPIIIKE
+300 NLTKKEFPKAIKINE

-333 TKSIGINKVVIGVS
+333 MKSIGINKVVIGIS

-389 SENLGC
+389 AENLGC
-395 GYMIVPIQE
+395 AYMVVPIQE
-404 SVDFTIKQIETI
+404 SVDFTIKQIETCK
-416 PIIKDGKK
+416 IIKDGEE
-424 SFLKVSSFVSENI
+424 SFLKVSSFIAENI

-450 AAAFGGAFT
+450 AASFGGVFT
-459 CNANKTETTVGYSTL
+459 CNANKTETMVGYSTL

-507 EIIPEGSIDIVP
+507 EIIPEGSINIIP
-519 SAELSSAQA
+519 SAELSNAQA

-544 LFKTLIE
+544 LFKTLME
-551 SWNKIIPEDI
+551 SWNRILPEDI
-561 LRWYIDGELEEKIGC
+561 LQMYIDRVLEEKIGC
-576 KKGLIKKYFKND
+576 EKGIIKKYFKSD
-588 LEFVE
+588 LEFIE
-593 DLERWW
+593 DLEKWW
-599 KQYTGIAVAKRIQSP
+599 RQYMGMAISKRIQAP

-628 RESQNGVYYTSKYLY
+628 RESQNRVYYTSKYLY
-643 LKNKI
+643 LKNK
-648 LD
+648 LLN

>member
-16 RVNAER
+16 SDNAAR
-22 MINFIKEAKN
+22 IINYIEEAKS

-43 SISGYLI
+43 AISGYLI

-59 IRECEELGEEI
+59 VRECEELGEEI

-104 LAKNGKLIKNPTKNY
+104 LAKDGKLIKNPYSK
-119 KKNSSIKN
+119 I
-127 SYMPYPFIIK
+127 PYPFIIK
-137 TLLTNYKEF
+137 TLLPNYKEF
-146 EEPRHFFSLKDLF
+146 EDTRHFFSFKDLIF
-159 LENALK
+159 ENVLED
-165 IENNFK
+165 NFDL
-171 NKFNIK
+171 K
-177 EYLKPIEIDIDGEK
+177 EYFKPVEININGEK

-197 ICEDAWSSNYDLSPM
+197 ICEDAWSSNYNLSPI
-212 DIINENADIFI
+212 DILNEKTDLFI

-230 TLIKN
+230 TLIK
-235 DRRHKIYSDIAKKY
+235 DTKRHKMYSDISKKY
-249 KKPLIYVNNVG
+249 NKPLIYVNNVG

-266 TVYAF
+266 TVYTF
-271 DGGSSVYDDKGNIIL
+271 DGGSSAYDNNGNIICA
-286 TSNRYE
+286 SNRYE
-292 ESLYYIEM
+292 ERLYYIEM
-300 NITKKEYPKPIIIKE
+300 NLTKKEFPKTIIIKE

-333 TKSIGINKVVIGVS
+333 MKSIGINKVVIGVS

-389 SENLGC
+389 AENLGC
-395 GYMIVPIQE
+395 AYMVVPIQE
-404 SVDFTIKQIETI
+404 SVDFTIKQIENC
-416 PIIKDGKK
+416 PMIKDGKE
-424 SFLKVSSFVSENI
+424 SFLKVSSFASENI

-450 AAAFGGAFT
+450 AASFGGVFT
-459 CNANKTETTVGYSTL
+459 CNANKTETMVGYSTL

-507 EIIPEGSIDIVP
+507 EIIPEGSINIIP
-519 SAELSSAQA
+519 SAELSNAQA

-544 LFKTLIE
+544 LFKALME
-551 SWNKIIPEDI
+551 SWNRILPEDI
-561 LRWYIDGELEEKIGC
+561 LQMYIDGVLEEKIGC
-576 KKGLIKKYFKND
+576 EKGIIKKYFKND
-588 LEFVE
+588 LEFIE
-593 DLERWW
+593 DLEKWW
-599 KQYTGIAVAKRIQSP
+599 RQYMGMAISKRIQAP

-628 RESQNGVYYTSKYLY
+628 RESQNRVYYTSKYLY
-643 LKNKI
+643 LKNK
-648 LD
+648 LLN

>member
-16 RVNAER
+16 TNNAAR
-22 MINFIKEAKN
+22 IINYIEEAKN
-32 NKADMI
+32 NNADMI

-43 SISGYLI
+43 AISGYLI

-84 AVDRNKKN
+84 AIDRNKNN

-104 LAKNGKLIKNPTKNY
+104 LAKDGKLIKNPRTK
-119 KKNSSIKN
+119 I
-127 SYMPYPFIIK
+127 PYPFIIK
-137 TLLTNYKEF
+137 TLLPNYKEF
-146 EEPRHFFSLKDLF
+146 EDPRHFFSLKDLIF
-159 LENALK
+159 ENAL
-165 IENNFK
+165 EDNFDL
-171 NKFNIK
+171 K
-177 EYLKPIEIDIDGEK
+177 EYFNPVEININGEK

-197 ICEDAWSSNYDLSPM
+197 ICEDAWSSNYNLSPI
-212 DIINENADIFI
+212 DILNEKTDLFI

-230 TLIKN
+230 TLIK
-235 DRRHKIYSDIAKKY
+235 DTKRHKMYSDISKKY
-249 KKPLIYVNNVG
+249 NKPLIYVNNVG

-266 TVYAF
+266 TVYTF
-271 DGGSSVYDDKGNIIL
+271 DGGSSAYDNNGNIIFA
-286 TSNRYE
+286 SNRYE
-292 ESLYYIEM
+292 ERLYYIEM
-300 NITKKEYPKPIIIKE
+300 NLTKKEFPKAIKINE

-333 TKSIGINKVVIGVS
+333 MKSIGINKVVIGVS

-352 ALSSAVYVNAIGK
+352 ALSSVVYVNAIGK

-389 SENLGC
+389 AENLSC
-395 GYMIVPIQE
+395 AYMVVPIQE
-404 SVDFTIKQIETI
+404 SVDFTIKQIENCQM
-416 PIIKDGKK
+416 IKDGEE
-424 SFLKVSSFVSENI
+424 SFLKVSSFMSENI
-437 QARDRSARILSGL
+437 QARDRSSRILSGL
-450 AAAFGGAFT
+450 AASFGGVFT
-459 CNANKTETTVGYSTL
+459 CNANKTETMVGYSTL

-502 NIFKK
+502 DIFKK
-507 EIIPEGSIDIVP
+507 EIIPEGSINIIP
-519 SAELSSAQA
+519 SAELSNAQA

-544 LFKTLIE
+544 LFKTLME
-551 SWNKIIPEDI
+551 SWNRILPEDI
-561 LRWYIDGELEEKIGC
+561 LQMYIDGVLEEKIGC
-576 KKGLIKKYFKND
+576 EKGIIKKYFKSD

-593 DLERWW
+593 DLEKWW
-599 KQYTGIAVAKRIQSP
+599 RQYMGMAISKRIQAP

-628 RESQNGVYYTSKYLY
+628 RESQNRVYYTSKYLY
-643 LKNKI
+643 LKNK
-648 LD
+648 LLN

>member
-1 MKIALSQFE
+1 MKITLSQLE

-16 RVNAER
+16 TNNAAR
-22 MINFIKEAKN
+22 IINYIEEAKN

-43 SISGYLI
+43 AISGYLI

-104 LAKNGKLIKNPTKNY
+104 LAKDGKLIKNPYSK
-119 KKNSSIKN
+119 I
-127 SYMPYPFIIK
+127 PYPFIIK
-137 TLLTNYKEF
+137 TLLPNYKEF
-146 EEPRHFFSLKDLF
+146 EDTRHFFSLKDLIF
-159 LENALK
+159 ENAL
-165 IENNFK
+165 EDNFDL
-171 NKFNIK
+171 K
-177 EYLKPIEIDIDGEK
+177 EYFNPVEININGEK

-197 ICEDAWSSNYDLSPM
+197 ICEDAWSSNYNLSPM
-212 DIINENADIFI
+212 DILNEKTDLFI

-230 TLIKN
+230 TLIK
-235 DRRHKIYSDIAKKY
+235 DTKRHKMYSDISKKY
-249 KKPLIYVNNVG
+249 NKPLIYVNNVG

-266 TVYAF
+266 TVYTF
-271 DGGSSVYDDKGNIIL
+271 DGGSSAYDNNGNIIFA
-286 TSNRYE
+286 SNRYE
-292 ESLYYIEM
+292 ERLYYIEM
-300 NITKKEYPKPIIIKE
+300 NLTKKEFPKAIKINE

-333 TKSIGINKVVIGVS
+333 TKLIGINKVVIGVS

-374 SKFNSNTTKNLAKTL
+374 SRFNSNTTKNLAKTL
-389 SENLGC
+389 AKNLGC
-395 GYMIVPIQE
+395 AYMVVPIQE
-404 SVDFTIKQIETI
+404 SVDFTIKQIETCK
-416 PIIKDGKK
+416 IIKDGEE
-424 SFLKVSSFVSENI
+424 SFLKVSSFIAENI
-437 QARDRSARILSGL
+437 QARDRSSRILSGL
-450 AAAFGGAFT
+450 AASFGGVFT
-459 CNANKTETTVGYSTL
+459 CNANKTETMVGYSTL

-507 EIIPEGSIDIVP
+507 EIIPEGSINIIP
-519 SAELSSAQA
+519 SAELSNAQA

-544 LFKTLIE
+544 LFKALME
-551 SWNKIIPEDI
+551 SWNRILPEDI
-561 LRWYIDGELEEKIGC
+561 LQMYIDEILEEKIGC
-576 KKGLIKKYFKND
+576 EKGIIKKYFKND
-588 LEFVE
+588 LEFIE
-593 DLERWW
+593 DLEKWW
-599 KQYTGIAVAKRIQSP
+599 RQYMGMAISKRIQAP

-628 RESQNGVYYTSKYLY
+628 RESQNRVYYTSKYLY
-643 LKNKI
+643 LKNK
-648 LD
+648 LLN

>member
-1 MKIALSQFE
+1 MKIALSQLE
-10 IIPSMP
+10 IIPSTP
-16 RVNAER
+16 TNNAAR
-22 MINFIKEAKN
+22 IINYIEEAKN

-43 SISGYLI
+43 AISGYLI

-84 AVDRNKKN
+84 AVDKNKKN

-104 LAKNGKLIKNPTKNY
+104 LAKDGKLIKNPYSKI
-119 KKNSSIKN
+119 S
-127 SYMPYPFIIK
+127 YPFIIK
-137 TLLTNYKEF
+137 TLLPNYKEF
-146 EEPRHFFSLKDLF
+146 EDTRHFFSLKDLIF
-159 LENALK
+159 ENAL
-165 IENNFK
+165 EDNFDL
-171 NKFNIK
+171 K
-177 EYLKPIEIDIDGEK
+177 EYFNPVEISINGEK

-197 ICEDAWSSNYDLSPM
+197 ICEDAWSSNYNLSPM
-212 DIINENADIFI
+212 DILNEKTDLFI

-230 TLIKN
+230 TLIK
-235 DRRHKIYSDIAKKY
+235 DTKRHKMYSDISKKY
-249 KKPLIYVNNVG
+249 NKPLIYVNNVG

-266 TVYAF
+266 TVYTF
-271 DGGSSVYDDKGNIIL
+271 DGGSSAYDNNGNIICA
-286 TSNRYE
+286 SNRYE
-292 ESLYYIEM
+292 ERLYYIEM
-300 NITKKEYPKPIIIKE
+300 NLTKKEFPKAIKINE

-333 TKSIGINKVVIGVS
+333 MKSIGINKVVIGVS

-374 SKFNSNTTKNLAKTL
+374 SRFNSNTTKNLAKTL
-389 SENLGC
+389 AKNLGC
-395 GYMIVPIQE
+395 AYMVVPIQE
-404 SVDFTIKQIETI
+404 SVDFTIKQIETCK
-416 PIIKDGKK
+416 IIKDTEE
-424 SFLKVSSFVSENI
+424 SFLKVSSFASENI
-437 QARDRSARILSGL
+437 QARDRSSRILSGL
-450 AAAFGGAFT
+450 AASFGGVFT
-459 CNANKTETTVGYSTL
+459 CNANKTETMVGYSTL

-507 EIIPEGSIDIVP
+507 EIIPEGSINIIP
-519 SAELSSAQA
+519 SAELSNAQA

-544 LFKTLIE
+544 LFKTLME
-551 SWNKIIPEDI
+551 SWNRILPEDI
-561 LRWYIDGELEEKIGC
+561 LQMYIDGILEEKIGC
-576 KKGLIKKYFKND
+576 EKGIIKKYFKND
-588 LEFVE
+588 LEFIE
-593 DLERWW
+593 DLEKWW
-599 KQYTGIAVAKRIQSP
+599 RQYMGMAISKRIQAP

-628 RESQNGVYYTSKYLY
+628 RESQNRVYYTSKYLY
-643 LKNKI
+643 LKNK
-648 LD
+648 LLN

>member
-16 RVNAER
+16 TNNAAR
-22 MINFIKEAKN
+22 IINYIEEAKN

-43 SISGYLI
+43 VISGYLI

-84 AVDRNKKN
+84 AIDRNKNN

-104 LAKNGKLIKNPTKNY
+104 LAKDGKLIKNPYSK
-119 KKNSSIKN
+119 I
-127 SYMPYPFIIK
+127 PYPFIIK
-137 TLLTNYKEF
+137 TLLPNYKEF
-146 EEPRHFFSLKDLF
+146 EDTRHFFSLKDLIF
-159 LENALK
+159 ENAL
-165 IENNFK
+165 EDNFDL
-171 NKFNIK
+171 K
-177 EYLKPIEIDIDGEK
+177 EYFNPVEININGEK

-197 ICEDAWSSNYDLSPM
+197 ICEDAWSSNYNLSPM
-212 DIINENADIFI
+212 DILNEKIDLFI

-230 TLIKN
+230 TLIK
-235 DRRHKIYSDIAKKY
+235 DTKRHKMYSDISKKY
-249 KKPLIYVNNVG
+249 NKPLIYVNNVG

-266 TVYAF
+266 TVYTF
-271 DGGSSVYDDKGNIIL
+271 DGGSSAYDNNGNIICA
-286 TSNRYE
+286 SNRYE
-292 ESLYYIEM
+292 ERLYYIEM
-300 NITKKEYPKPIIIKE
+300 NLTKKEFPKAIKINE

-333 TKSIGINKVVIGVS
+333 MKSIGINKVVIGVS

-374 SKFNSNTTKNLAKTL
+374 SRFNSNTTKNLAKTL
-389 SENLGC
+389 AENLGC
-395 GYMIVPIQE
+395 AYMVVPIQE
-404 SVDFTIKQIETI
+404 SVDFTIKQIETCK
-416 PIIKDGKK
+416 IIKDGEE
-424 SFLKVSSFVSENI
+424 SFLKVSSFIAENI
-437 QARDRSARILSGL
+437 QARDRSSRILSGL
-450 AAAFGGAFT
+450 AASFGGVFT
-459 CNANKTETTVGYSTL
+459 CNANKTETMVGYSTL

-507 EIIPEGSIDIVP
+507 EIIPEGSINIIP
-519 SAELSSAQA
+519 SAELSNAQA

-544 LFKTLIE
+544 LFKALIE
-551 SWNKIIPEDI
+551 SWNRILPEDI
-561 LRWYIDGELEEKIGC
+561 LQMYIDRILEEKIGC
-576 KKGLIKKYFKND
+576 EKGIIKKYFKND
-588 LEFVE
+588 LEFIE
-593 DLERWW
+593 DLEKWW
-599 KQYTGIAVAKRIQSP
+599 RQYMGMAISKRIQAP

-628 RESQNGVYYTSKYLY
+628 RESQNRVYYTSKYLY
-643 LKNKI
+643 LKNK
-648 LD
+648 LLN

>member
-16 RVNAER
+16 ADNVAR
-22 MINFIKEAKN
+22 MTKFIEEARES
-32 NKADMI
+32 KADMI

-104 LAKNGKLIKNPTKNY
+104 LAKDGKLIKN
-119 KKNSSIKN
+119 SSKI
-127 SYMPYPFIIK
+127 PYPFIIK
-137 TLLTNYKEF
+137 TLLPNYKEF
-146 EEPRHFFSLKDLF
+146 EDPRHFFSLKDLIF
-159 LENALK
+159 ENAIK
-165 IENNFK
+165 DNKYNFD
-171 NKFNIK
+171 IK
-177 EYLKPIEIDIDGEK
+177 EYLKPIEIEINGKK

-197 ICEDAWSSNYDLSPM
+197 ICEDAWSSNYNLSPM
-212 DIINENADIFI
+212 DILNEKTDLFI

-230 TLIKN
+230 TLIK
-235 DRRHKIYSDIAKKY
+235 DSKRHKMYSEIAKKY
-249 KKPLIYVNNVG
+249 NKPLIYVNNVG

-266 TVYAF
+266 TVYTF
-271 DGGSSVYDDKGNIIL
+271 DGGSSAYDDKGNIIL

-292 ESLYYIEM
+292 ENLYYIEM
-300 NITKKEYPKPIIIKE
+300 DLTKKEYPKATTIKE

-333 TKSIGINKVVIGVS
+333 MKSIGINKVVIGVS

-352 ALSSAVYVNAIGK
+352 ALSSAMYVNAIGK
-365 DNVLLVNMP
+365 DNVLLINMP

-389 SENLGC
+389 AENLGC
-395 GYMIVPIQE
+395 AYMVVPIQE
-404 SVDFTIKQIETI
+404 SVDFTIKQIENR
-416 PIIKDGKK
+416 PMIKDGKE
-424 SFLKVSSFVSENI
+424 SFLKVSSFASENI

-450 AAAFGGAFT
+450 AASFGGVFT
-459 CNANKTETTVGYSTL
+459 CNANKTETMVGYSTL

-489 KYQIYELAKYINK
+489 KYQIYGLSKYINQ

-507 EIIPEGSIDIVP
+507 EIIPEGSINIVP
-519 SAELSSAQA
+519 SAELSNAQA

-533 GDPIKYDYHDY
+533 GDPIKYDYHDC
-544 LFKTLIE
+544 LFKTLME
-551 SWNKIIPEDI
+551 SWNRIIPEDI
-561 LRWYIDGELEEKIGC
+561 LQMYIDGTLEEKIGC
-576 KKGLIKKYFKND
+576 EKGLIKKYFKSD

-593 DLERWW
+593 DLEKWW
-599 KQYTGIAVAKRIQSP
+599 RQYTGMAISKRIQAP

-628 RESQNGVYYTSKYLY
+628 RESQNRVYYTSKYLY

-648 LD
+648 LS

>member
-1 MKIALSQFE
+1 MKIALSQLE

-16 RVNAER
+16 SDNSAR
-22 MINFIKEAKN
+22 MIKFIEEAKN

-43 SISGYLI
+43 AISGYLI

-104 LAKNGKLIKNPTKNY
+104 LAKDGKLIKNPYSK
-119 KKNSSIKN
+119 I
-127 SYMPYPFIIK
+127 PYPFIIK
-137 TLLTNYKEF
+137 TLLPNYKEF
-146 EEPRHFFSLKDLF
+146 EDTRHFFSLKDLIF
-159 LENALK
+159 ENAL
-165 IENNFK
+165 EDNFDL
-171 NKFNIK
+171 K
-177 EYLKPIEIDIDGEK
+177 EYFNPVEININGEK

-197 ICEDAWSSNYDLSPM
+197 ICEDAWSSNYNLSPM
-212 DIINENADIFI
+212 DILNEKTDLFI

-230 TLIKN
+230 TLIK
-235 DRRHKIYSDIAKKY
+235 DTKRHKMYSDISKKY
-249 KKPLIYVNNVG
+249 NKPLIYVNNVG

-266 TVYAF
+266 TVYTF
-271 DGGSSVYDDKGNIIL
+271 DGGSSAYDNNGNIICA
-286 TSNRYE
+286 SNRYE
-292 ESLYYIEM
+292 ERLYYIEM
-300 NITKKEYPKPIIIKE
+300 NLTKKEFPKAIKINE

-333 TKSIGINKVVIGVS
+333 MKSIGINKVVIGVS

-374 SKFNSNTTKNLAKTL
+374 SRFNSNTTKNLAKTL
-389 SENLGC
+389 AENLSC
-395 GYMIVPIQE
+395 AYMVVPIQE
-404 SVDFTIKQIETI
+404 SVDFTIKQIETCK
-416 PIIKDGKK
+416 IIKDGEE
-424 SFLKVSSFVSENI
+424 SFLKVSSFIAENI
-437 QARDRSARILSGL
+437 QARDRSSRILSGL
-450 AAAFGGAFT
+450 AASFGGVFT
-459 CNANKTETTVGYSTL
+459 CNANKTETMVGYSTL

-507 EIIPEGSIDIVP
+507 EIIPEGSINIIP
-519 SAELSSAQA
+519 SAELSNAQA

-544 LFKTLIE
+544 LFKALME
-551 SWNKIIPEDI
+551 SWNRILPEDI
-561 LRWYIDGELEEKIGC
+561 LQMYIDGVLEEKIGC
-576 KKGLIKKYFKND
+576 EKGIIKKYFKND
-588 LEFVE
+588 LEFIE
-593 DLERWW
+593 DLEKWW
-599 KQYTGIAVAKRIQSP
+599 RQYMGMAISKRIQAP

-628 RESQNGVYYTSKYLY
+628 RESQNRVYYTSKYLY
-643 LKNKI
+643 LKNK
-648 LD
+648 LLN

>member
-16 RVNAER
+16 SDNAAR
-22 MINFIKEAKN
+22 IINYIEEAKN
-32 NKADMI
+32 NKADII

-43 SISGYLI
+43 AISGYLI

-104 LAKNGKLIKNPTKNY
+104 LAKDGKLIKNPYSK
-119 KKNSSIKN
+119 I
-127 SYMPYPFIIK
+127 PYPFIIK
-137 TLLTNYKEF
+137 TLLPNYKEF
-146 EEPRHFFSLKDLF
+146 EDTRHFFSFKDLIF
-159 LENALK
+159 ENVLED
-165 IENNFK
+165 NFDL
-171 NKFNIK
+171 K
-177 EYLKPIEIDIDGEK
+177 EYFKPVEININGEK

-197 ICEDAWSSNYDLSPM
+197 ICEDAWSSNYNLSPI
-212 DIINENADIFI
+212 DILNEKTDLFI

-230 TLIKN
+230 TLIK
-235 DRRHKIYSDIAKKY
+235 DTKRHKMYSDISKKY
-249 KKPLIYVNNVG
+249 NKPLIYVNNVG

-266 TVYAF
+266 TVYTF
-271 DGGSSVYDDKGNIIL
+271 DGGSSAYDNNGNIICA
-286 TSNRYE
+286 SNRYE
-292 ESLYYIEM
+292 ERLYYIEM
-300 NITKKEYPKPIIIKE
+300 NLTKKEFPKTIIIKE

-333 TKSIGINKVVIGVS
+333 MKSIGINKVVIGVS

-389 SENLGC
+389 AENLGC
-395 GYMIVPIQE
+395 AYMVVPIQE
-404 SVDFTIKQIETI
+404 SVDFTIKQIETCK
-416 PIIKDGKK
+416 IIKDGEE
-424 SFLKVSSFVSENI
+424 SFLKASSFIVENI

-450 AAAFGGAFT
+450 AASFGGVFT
-459 CNANKTETTVGYSTL
+459 CNANKTETMVGYSTL
-474 YGDGAGF
+474 CGDGAGF

-507 EIIPEGSIDIVP
+507 EIIPEGSINIVP
-519 SAELSSAQA
+519 SAELSNAQA
-528 VDEGK
+528 IDEGK

-544 LFKTLIE
+544 LFKALME
-551 SWNKIIPEDI
+551 SWNRILPEDI
-561 LRWYIDGELEEKIGC
+561 LQMYIDETLEEKIGC
-576 KKGLIKKYFKND
+576 EKGIIKKYFKND
-588 LEFVE
+588 LEFIE
-593 DLERWW
+593 DLEKWW
-599 KQYTGIAVAKRIQSP
+599 RQYMGMAVSKRIQAP

-628 RESQNGVYYTSKYLY
+628 RESQNRVYYTSKYLR
-643 LKNKI
+643 LKNRI
-648 LD
+648 LN

>member
-16 RVNAER
+16 TNNAAR
-22 MINFIKEAKN
+22 IINYIEEAKN

-104 LAKNGKLIKNPTKNY
+104 LAKDGKLIKNPYSK
-119 KKNSSIKN
+119 I
-127 SYMPYPFIIK
+127 PYPFIIK
-137 TLLTNYKEF
+137 TLLPNYKEF
-146 EEPRHFFSLKDLF
+146 EDTRHFFSLKDLIF
-159 LENALK
+159 ENAL
-165 IENNFK
+165 EDNFDL
-171 NKFNIK
+171 K
-177 EYLKPIEIDIDGEK
+177 EYFNPVEININGEK

-197 ICEDAWSSNYDLSPM
+197 ICEDAWSSNYNLSPI
-212 DIINENADIFI
+212 DILNEKTDLFI

-230 TLIKN
+230 TLIK
-235 DRRHKIYSDIAKKY
+235 DTKRHKMYSDISKKY
-249 KKPLIYVNNVG
+249 NKPLIYVNNVG

-266 TVYAF
+266 TVYTF
-271 DGGSSVYDDKGNIIL
+271 DGGSSAYDNNGNIICA
-286 TSNRYE
+286 SNRYE
-292 ESLYYIEM
+292 ERLYYIEM
-300 NITKKEYPKPIIIKE
+300 NLTKKEFPKAIKINE

-333 TKSIGINKVVIGVS
+333 MKSIGINKVVIGVS

-374 SKFNSNTTKNLAKTL
+374 SRFNSNTTKNLAKTL
-389 SENLGC
+389 AENLGC
-395 GYMIVPIQE
+395 AYMVVPIQE
-404 SVDFTIKQIETI
+404 SVDFTIKQIETCN
-416 PIIKDGKK
+416 IIKDGEE
-424 SFLKVSSFVSENI
+424 SFLKVSSFIAENI

-450 AAAFGGAFT
+450 AASFGGVFT
-459 CNANKTETTVGYSTL
+459 CNANKTETMVGYSTL

-507 EIIPEGSIDIVP
+507 EIIPEGSINIIP
-519 SAELSSAQA
+519 SAELSNAQA

-544 LFKTLIE
+544 LFKTLME
-551 SWNKIIPEDI
+551 SWNRILPEDI
-561 LRWYIDGELEEKIGC
+561 LQMYIDGILEEKIGC
-576 KKGLIKKYFKND
+576 EKGIIKKYFKSD

-593 DLERWW
+593 DLEKWW
-599 KQYTGIAVAKRIQSP
+599 RQYMGMAISKRIQAP

-628 RESQNGVYYTSKYLY
+628 RESQNRVYYTSKYLY
-643 LKNKI
+643 LKNK
-648 LD
+648 LLN

>member
-16 RVNAER
+16 TNNAAR
-22 MINFIKEAKN
+22 IINYIEEAKN
-32 NKADMI
+32 NNADMI

-43 SISGYLI
+43 AISGYLI

-70 IKASKDIFVIFGNV
+70 IKASKDIFVIFGNI

-92 FDGRVRKYNALF
+92 FDGRIRKYNALF
-104 LAKNGKLIKNPTKNY
+104 LAKDGKLIKNPQSK
-119 KKNSSIKN
+119 I
-127 SYMPYPFIIK
+127 PYPFIIK
-137 TLLTNYKEF
+137 TLLPNYKEF
-146 EEPRHFFSLKDLF
+146 EDTRHFFSLKDLIF
-159 LENALK
+159 ENAL
-165 IENNFK
+165 EDNFDL
-171 NKFNIK
+171 K
-177 EYLKPIEIDIDGEK
+177 EYFKPVEIEINGEK

-197 ICEDAWSSNYDLSPM
+197 ICEDAWSSNYNLSPM
-212 DIINENADIFI
+212 DILNEKTDLFI

-230 TLIKN
+230 TLIK
-235 DRRHKIYSDIAKKY
+235 DTKRHKMYSDISKKY
-249 KKPLIYVNNVG
+249 NKPLIYVNNVG

-266 TVYAF
+266 TVYTF
-271 DGGSSVYDDKGNIIL
+271 DGGSSAYDNNGNIICA
-286 TSNRYE
+286 SNRYE
-292 ESLYYIEM
+292 ERLYYIEM
-300 NITKKEYPKPIIIKE
+300 NLTKKEFPKAIKINE

-333 TKSIGINKVVIGVS
+333 MKSIGINKVVIGVS

-374 SKFNSNTTKNLAKTL
+374 SRFNSNTTKNLAKTL
-389 SENLGC
+389 AENLGC
-395 GYMIVPIQE
+395 AYMVVPIQE
-404 SVDFTIKQIETI
+404 SIDFTIKQIETCK
-416 PIIKDGKK
+416 IIKDGEE
-424 SFLKVSSFVSENI
+424 SFFKVSSFIAENI

-450 AAAFGGAFT
+450 AASFGGVFT
-459 CNANKTETTVGYSTL
+459 CNANKTETMVGYSTL

-507 EIIPEGSIDIVP
+507 EIIPEGSINIVP
-519 SAELSSAQA
+519 SAELSNAQA

-544 LFKTLIE
+544 LFKTLME
-551 SWNKIIPEDI
+551 SWNRILPEDI
-561 LRWYIDGELEEKIGC
+561 LQMYIDGILEEKIGC
-576 KKGLIKKYFKND
+576 EKGIIKKYFKND
-588 LEFVE
+588 LEFIE
-593 DLERWW
+593 DLEKWW
-599 KQYTGIAVAKRIQSP
+599 RQYMGMAISKRIQAP

-628 RESQNGVYYTSKYLY
+628 RESQNRVYYTSKYLY
-643 LKNKI
+643 LKNK
-648 LD
+648 LLN

>member
-1 MKIALSQFE
+1 MKIALSQLE
-10 IIPSMP
+10 IIPSTP
-16 RVNAER
+16 TNNAAR
-22 MINFIKEAKN
+22 IINYIEEAKN

-43 SISGYLI
+43 AISGYLI

-84 AVDRNKKN
+84 AVDKNKKN

-104 LAKNGKLIKNPTKNY
+104 LAKDGKLIKNPYSKI
-119 KKNSSIKN
+119 S
-127 SYMPYPFIIK
+127 YPFIIK
-137 TLLTNYKEF
+137 TLLPNYKEF
-146 EEPRHFFSLKDLF
+146 EDTRHFFSLKDLIF
-159 LENALK
+159 ENAL
-165 IENNFK
+165 EDNFDL
-171 NKFNIK
+171 K
-177 EYLKPIEIDIDGEK
+177 EYFNPVEISINGEK

-197 ICEDAWSSNYDLSPM
+197 ICEDAWSSNYNLSPM
-212 DIINENADIFI
+212 DILNEKTDLFI

-230 TLIKN
+230 TLIK
-235 DRRHKIYSDIAKKY
+235 DTKRHKMYSDISKKY
-249 KKPLIYVNNVG
+249 NKPLIYVNNVG

-266 TVYAF
+266 TVYTF
-271 DGGSSVYDDKGNIIL
+271 DGGSSAYDNNGNIICA
-286 TSNRYE
+286 SNRYE
-292 ESLYYIEM
+292 ERLYYIEM
-300 NITKKEYPKPIIIKE
+300 NLTKKEFPKAIKINE

-333 TKSIGINKVVIGVS
+333 MKSIGINKVVIGVS

-374 SKFNSNTTKNLAKTL
+374 SRFNSNTTKNLAKTL
-389 SENLGC
+389 AENLGC
-395 GYMIVPIQE
+395 AYMVVPIQE
-404 SVDFTIKQIETI
+404 SVDFTIKQIETCK
-416 PIIKDGKK
+416 IIKDGEE
-424 SFLKVSSFVSENI
+424 SFFKVSSFIAENI

-450 AAAFGGAFT
+450 AASFGGVFT
-459 CNANKTETTVGYSTL
+459 CNANKTETMVGYSTL

-507 EIIPEGSIDIVP
+507 EIIPEGSINIIP
-519 SAELSSAQA
+519 SAELSNAQA

-544 LFKTLIE
+544 LFKTLME
-551 SWNKIIPEDI
+551 SWNRILPEDI
-561 LRWYIDGELEEKIGC
+561 LQMYIDGVLEEKIGC
-576 KKGLIKKYFKND
+576 EKGIIKKYFKND
-588 LEFVE
+588 LEFIE
-593 DLERWW
+593 DLEKWW
-599 KQYTGIAVAKRIQSP
+599 RQYMGMAISKRIQAP

-628 RESQNGVYYTSKYLY
+628 RESQNRVYYTSKYLY
-643 LKNKI
+643 LKNK
-648 LD
+648 LLN

>member
-16 RVNAER
+16 TNNAAR
-22 MINFIKEAKN
+22 IINYIEEAKN

-43 SISGYLI
+43 AISGYLI

-104 LAKNGKLIKNPTKNY
+104 LAKDGKLIKNLYSK
-119 KKNSSIKN
+119 I
-127 SYMPYPFIIK
+127 PYPFIIK
-137 TLLTNYKEF
+137 TLLPNYKEF
-146 EEPRHFFSLKDLF
+146 EDTRHFFSLKDLIF
-159 LENALK
+159 ENAL
-165 IENNFK
+165 EDNFDL
-171 NKFNIK
+171 K
-177 EYLKPIEIDIDGEK
+177 EYFKPVEININGEK

-197 ICEDAWSSNYDLSPM
+197 ICEDAWSSNYNLSPI
-212 DIINENADIFI
+212 DILNEKIDLFI

-230 TLIKN
+230 TLIK
-235 DRRHKIYSDIAKKY
+235 DTKRHKMYSDISKKY
-249 KKPLIYVNNVG
+249 NKPLIYVNNVG

-266 TVYAF
+266 TVYTF
-271 DGGSSVYDDKGNIIL
+271 DGGSSTYDNNGNIICA
-286 TSNRYE
+286 SNRYE
-292 ESLYYIEM
+292 ERLYYIEM
-300 NITKKEYPKPIIIKE
+300 NLTKKEFPKAIKINE

-333 TKSIGINKVVIGVS
+333 IKSIGINKVVIGVS

-374 SKFNSNTTKNLAKTL
+374 SRFNSNTTKNLAKTL
-389 SENLGC
+389 AENLGC
-395 GYMIVPIQE
+395 AYMVVPIQE
-404 SVDFTIKQIETI
+404 SVDFTIKQIENC
-416 PIIKDGKK
+416 PMIKDGKE
-424 SFLKVSSFVSENI
+424 SFLKVSSFASENI
-437 QARDRSARILSGL
+437 QARDRSSRILSGL
-450 AAAFGGAFT
+450 AASFGGVFT
-459 CNANKTETTVGYSTL
+459 CNANKTETMVGYSTL

-507 EIIPEGSIDIVP
+507 EIIPEGSINIIP
-519 SAELSSAQA
+519 SAELSNAQA

-551 SWNKIIPEDI
+551 SWNRILPEDI
-561 LRWYIDGELEEKIGC
+561 LQMYIDGILEEKIGC
-576 KKGLIKKYFKND
+576 EKGIIKKYFKKD
-588 LEFVE
+588 LEFIE
-593 DLERWW
+593 DLEKWW
-599 KQYTGIAVAKRIQSP
+599 RQYMGMAISKRIQAP
-614 PILAISRRAFGFGN
+614 PILAISRRVFGFGN
-628 RESQNGVYYTSKYLY
+628 RESQNRVYYTSKYLY
-643 LKNKI
+643 LKNK
-648 LD
+648 LLN

>member
-16 RVNAER
+16 TNNAAR
-22 MINFIKEAKN
+22 IINYIEEAKN

-43 SISGYLI
+43 AISGYLI

-104 LAKNGKLIKNPTKNY
+104 LAKDGKLIKNPYSK
-119 KKNSSIKN
+119 I
-127 SYMPYPFIIK
+127 PYPFIIK
-137 TLLTNYKEF
+137 TLLPNYKEF
-146 EEPRHFFSLKDLF
+146 EDTRHFFSLKDLIF
-159 LENALK
+159 ENAL
-165 IENNFK
+165 EDNFDL
-171 NKFNIK
+171 K
-177 EYLKPIEIDIDGEK
+177 EYFNPVEININGEK

-197 ICEDAWSSNYDLSPM
+197 ICEDAWSSNYNLSPI
-212 DIINENADIFI
+212 DILNEKTDLFI

-230 TLIKN
+230 TLIK
-235 DRRHKIYSDIAKKY
+235 DTKRHKMYSDISKKY
-249 KKPLIYVNNVG
+249 NKPLIYVNNVG

-266 TVYAF
+266 TVYTF
-271 DGGSSVYDDKGNIIL
+271 DGGSSAYDNNGNIIFA
-286 TSNRYE
+286 SNRYE
-292 ESLYYIEM
+292 ERLYYIEM
-300 NITKKEYPKPIIIKE
+300 NLTKKEFPKAIKINE

-333 TKSIGINKVVIGVS
+333 MKSIGINKVVIGVS

-374 SKFNSNTTKNLAKTL
+374 SRFNSNTTKNLAKTL
-389 SENLGC
+389 AENLGC
-395 GYMIVPIQE
+395 AYMVVPIQE
-404 SVDFTIKQIETI
+404 SVDFTIKQIETCN
-416 PIIKDGKK
+416 IIKDGEE
-424 SFLKVSSFVSENI
+424 SFLKVSSFIAENI
-437 QARDRSARILSGL
+437 QARDRSSRILSGL
-450 AAAFGGAFT
+450 AASFGGVFT
-459 CNANKTETTVGYSTL
+459 CNANKTETMVGYSTL

-507 EIIPEGSIDIVP
+507 EIIPEGSINIIP
-519 SAELSSAQA
+519 SAELSNAQA

-544 LFKTLIE
+544 LFKTLME
-551 SWNKIIPEDI
+551 SWNRILPEDI
-561 LRWYIDGELEEKIGC
+561 LKMYIDGILEEKIGC
-576 KKGLIKKYFKND
+576 EKGIIKKYFKND
-588 LEFVE
+588 LEFIE
-593 DLERWW
+593 DLEKWW
-599 KQYTGIAVAKRIQSP
+599 RQYMGMAISKRIQAP

-628 RESQNGVYYTSKYLY
+628 RESQNRVYYTSKYLY
-643 LKNKI
+643 LKNK
-648 LD
+648 LLN

>member
-16 RVNAER
+16 TNNAAR
-22 MINFIKEAKN
+22 IINYIEEAKN
-32 NKADMI
+32 NKSDMI

-43 SISGYLI
+43 AISGYLI

-104 LAKNGKLIKNPTKNY
+104 LAKDGKLIKNPYSK
-119 KKNSSIKN
+119 I
-127 SYMPYPFIIK
+127 PYPFIIK
-137 TLLTNYKEF
+137 TLLPNYKEF
-146 EEPRHFFSLKDLF
+146 EDPRHFFSLKDLIF
-159 LENALK
+159 ENAL
-165 IENNFK
+165 EDNFD
-171 NKFNIK
+171 IK
-177 EYLKPIEIDIDGEK
+177 EYFNPVEININGEK

-197 ICEDAWSSNYDLSPM
+197 ICEDAWSSNYNLSPI
-212 DIINENADIFI
+212 DILNEKTDLFI

-230 TLIKN
+230 TLIK
-235 DRRHKIYSDIAKKY
+235 DTKRHKMYSDISKKY
-249 KKPLIYVNNVG
+249 NKPLIYVNNVG

-266 TVYAF
+266 TVYTF
-271 DGGSSVYDDKGNIIL
+271 DGGSSAYDNNGNIIFA
-286 TSNRYE
+286 SNRYE
-292 ESLYYIEM
+292 ERLYYIEM
-300 NITKKEYPKPIIIKE
+300 NLTKKEFPKAIKINE

-333 TKSIGINKVVIGVS
+333 MKSIGINKVVIGVS

-374 SKFNSNTTKNLAKTL
+374 SRFNSNTTKNLAKTL
-389 SENLGC
+389 AENLGC
-395 GYMIVPIQE
+395 AYMVVPIQE
-404 SVDFTIKQIETI
+404 SVDFTIKQIETCK
-416 PIIKDGKK
+416 IIKDGEE
-424 SFLKVSSFVSENI
+424 SFLKVSSFIAENI
-437 QARDRSARILSGL
+437 QARDRSSRILSGL
-450 AAAFGGAFT
+450 AASFGGVFT
-459 CNANKTETTVGYSTL
+459 CNANKTETMVGYSTL

-507 EIIPEGSIDIVP
+507 EIIPEGSINIIP
-519 SAELSSAQA
+519 SAELSNAQA

-544 LFKTLIE
+544 LFKTLME
-551 SWNKIIPEDI
+551 SWNRILPEDI
-561 LRWYIDGELEEKIGC
+561 LQMYIDGILEEKIGC
-576 KKGLIKKYFKND
+576 EKGIIKKYFKND
-588 LEFVE
+588 LEFIE
-593 DLERWW
+593 DLEKWW
-599 KQYTGIAVAKRIQSP
+599 RQYMGMAISKRIQAP

-628 RESQNGVYYTSKYLY
+628 RESQNRVYYTSKYLY
-643 LKNKI
+643 LKNK
-648 LD
+648 LLN